1 MIRERFSEHI
11 RDYLSDDSW
20 MILQDHYDPEENL
33 KYESLFCLSNG
44 YLGTRGAYEE
54 RTIKSIPCTYINGVF
69 DKSETFMRELANMP
83 DWLGLKLYVEK
94 ELIGVETCRVL
105 EFSRALDMKH
115 ALLAKRFVLE
125 DGKGRRTEIEGI
137 RMVSRSNVHRMG
149 IRLFVTP
156 LNYSGIIEAENII
169 DGSVINFCDAPRF
182 KVKHTRLLKNCRL
195 ADEGAY
201 VEVTTRD
208 RKLCVG
214 TGSFLEA
221 YDEGRP
227 VMKNRSFGAFG
238 ETAVEF
244 QDFDAVE
251 GRTVEVVKYASV
263 YTERE
268 VPDYELC
275 CRVRDELAGFVSD
288 GFEKEMNRHMEVYG
302 RMWEEANIEI
312 KGDFELDRAVRFT
325 IFHLMSAGSEHDD
338 RVNVGAK
345 LLSGEEYGGHA
356 FWDTELFM
364 LPFFACVFPNTAG
377 NLEKYRYHLLDAAR
391 ENAGKNG
398 WSGAQYPWESAD
410 DGTEQCPDWTI
421 EPDGTCYRCYVAVYE
436 HHVTAAVAYGI
447 CNYVK
452 LTGDEGFLKEKG
464 AEILIET
471 ARFWASR
478 CEYNEAMDRYEI
490 RRVTGPDEWHEPVD
504 NNLYTN
510 YLARWNL
517 GYVLSLLGR
526 WKEEEPKLYA
536 ELFERLSI
544 REEELERW
552 YEVHEKMYLPTGK
565 ENGLLEQ
572 FEGYFDLQDVTIEAY
587 DENDWPIRPEAL
599 NTVPKSQTQI
609 IKQADVVMLLHL
621 MGEEFDEETKKKN
634 YAYYEKRTLHGS
646 SLSPSI
652 YSIMGLHVGDET
664 KAYRYLRRAAF
675 IDLTDLQKNTRE
687 GIHAANA
694 GGVWQTIVFG
704 FAGVSMEEDGV
715 LDIRPHMPK
724 EWEGLSFRL
733 HYRGSRLQISVCP
746 DNSAALRVLEG
757 GPVAVRIHGRLM
769 NAMEGESVSGG
780 PS

>member
-1 MIRERFSEHI
+1 MIQERYSKELQT
-11 RDYLSDDSW
+11 YLSDDSW

-54 RTIKSIPCTYINGVF
+54 RTAKSLPYTYINGVF
-69 DKSETFMRELANMP
+69 DKSETFMRELAALP
-83 DWLGLKLYVEK
+83 DWLGIRLYVEK
-94 ELIGVETCRVL
+94 EPVGIETCRVL
-105 EFSRALDMKH
+105 EYSRTLDMKH
-115 ALLAKRFVLE
+115 AILAKRVVLE
-125 DGKGRRTEIEGI
+125 DKKGRKTEVESI
-137 RMVSRSNVHRMG
+137 RMVSRAHVHRMG
-149 IRLFVTP
+149 IRLLVTP
-156 LNYSGIIEAENII
+156 LNYSGIIEVENII

-182 KVKHTRLLKNCRL
+182 KVKHTRLLENCRL
-195 ADEGAY
+195 TDTGVY

-208 RKLCVG
+208 RKLSVG
-214 TGSFLEA
+214 CGSFMEA
-221 YDEGRP
+221 YEEGKP

-244 QDFDAVE
+244 QDFNAAE
-251 GRTVEVVKYASV
+251 GKTVELVKYASLW
-263 YTERE
+263 TERE
-268 VPDYELC
+268 APDYEIH
-275 CRVRDELAGFVSD
+275 CRVRDEVAAFAED
-288 GFEKEMNRHMEVYG
+288 GFDREFRCHKEVYA

-312 KGDFELDRAVRFT
+312 KGDFELDRAIRFT
-325 IFHLMSAGSEHDD
+325 IFHLMSTGSEGDD

-364 LPFFACVFPNTAG
+364 LPFFACVFPNTAR
-377 NLEKYRYHLLDAAR
+377 NLENYRYHLLDAAR
-391 ENAGKNG
+391 DNAKKN
-398 WSGAQYPWESAD
+398 SYRGAQYPWESAD

-447 CNYVK
+447 YNYVK
-452 LTGDEGFLKEKG
+452 LTGDEAFLREKG

-478 CEYNEAMDRYEI
+478 CEYNKEMDRYEI

-510 YLARWNL
+510 YLAKWNL
-517 GYVLSLLGR
+517 GYVLKLVEA
-526 WKEEEPKLYA
+526 WKQEEPELLA
-536 ELFERLSI
+536 ELMQRLVIGGGELDHWSEV
-544 REEELERW
+544 RE
-552 YEVHEKMYLPTGK
+552 KIYLPRG
-565 ENGLLEQ
+565 EDNGLLEQ
-572 FEGYFDLQDVTIEAY
+572 FEGYFKLQEVTIESY
-587 DENDWPIRPEAL
+587 DENDWPVRPKAL
-599 NTVPKSQTQI
+599 ETVKKSQTQI

-621 MGEEFDEETKKKN
+621 LGEEFDEETKRKN

-652 YSIMGLHVGDET
+652 YSVMGLRVGDT
-664 KAYRYLRRAAF
+664 SKAYRYLKRAAF

-694 GGVWQTIVFG
+694 GGVWQTVVFG

-715 LDIRPHMPK
+715 LDIRPHMP
-724 EWEGLSFRL
+724 EQWEGLTFKL
-733 HYRGSRLQISVCP
+733 HYRGSRLEISITP
-746 DNSAALRVLEG
+746 DNRVCATVLAG
-757 GPVAVRIHGRLM
+757 GPTAVRIHGSLM
-769 NAMEGESVSGG
+769 TASAGQTVAGG